1 MSIAQVLVDSL
12 LRAAEL
18 GLVALGLTIVYSL
31 VKFANI
37 AHVEFAT
44 VGAFIALVFAGSST
58 PSIAI
63 AGAVAAVIVGLLAI
77 VLHRTFFKRLLR
89 SGSAIPMI
97 GSLALAIVM
106 RALVQLSMG
115 TRPSNFDRP
124 LERAIEIGGAFI
136 TPLQLWLIAITL
148 VTIAGFM
155 IVLYRTKIGRT
166 LRAVA
171 ANPELAAA
179 SGINVN
185 LSIDLAWFF
194 GAGFAALGG
203 VLLALNTQA
212 SIQLGSTLLLPVFA
226 VVILGGIGSPVGALL
241 AAILIAFAENMILQV
256 DWGSLV
262 GDSSFYMPLSY
273 DVAIGFVVLILTL
286 LIRPQGLFGTAARD
300 A

>member
-1 MSIAQVLVDSL
+1 MSVAQVLIDSL

-18 GLVALGLTIVYSL
+18 GLVAMGLTIVYSL

-44 VGAFIALVFAGSST
+44 VGAFIALAFAGSST
-58 PSIAI
+58 PSIAL
-63 AGAVAAVIVGLLAI
+63 AGAIAAVIIGLSAI
-77 VLHRTFFKRLLR
+77 VLHHAFFKRLLR
-89 SGSAIPMI
+89 SGSTIPMI
-97 GSLALAIVM
+97 GSLALAIVL
-106 RALVQLSMG
+106 RALVQLFWG
-115 TRPSNFDRP
+115 TRPSSFERP

-136 TPLQLWLIAITL
+136 TPLQVWLIAITV
-148 VTIAGFM
+148 VTIATFM
-155 IVLYRTKIGRT
+155 IILYRTKLGRT

-185 LSIDLAWFF
+185 MSIDLAWFF

-212 SIQLGSTLLLPVFA
+212 SMQIGSNLLLPVFA
-226 VVILGGIGSPVGALL
+226 VVILGGIGSPAGALF
-241 AAILIAFAENMILQV
+241 AALLIALAENTILQV
-256 DWGSLV
+256 DWGSLI
-262 GDSSFYMPLSY
+262 GDSSFFVPLSY
-273 DVAIGFVVLILTL
+273 DVAIGFIVLVLTL